1 MSKRKYISSE
11 DGSYVTGFTRKGE
24 AFLFSTS
31 DYKVVKKHT
40 WYVSK
45 RGYVVTSV
53 KRIATPIHKILLGDT
68 DGFVVDH
75 ISGNKLDNRRSNHR
89 VCTHQ
94 ENMFNQRLRS
104 NNTSG
109 YIGVSLMKNVGQYE
123 AYLHFNCKKIYL
135 GLHDDPVDAAIAR
148 DRAAK
153 KYFGEYA
160 SLNFKKE
167 AVSRR

>member
-1 MSKRKYISSE
+1 
-11 DGSYVTGFTRKGE
+11 
-24 AFLFSTS
+24 
-31 DYKVVKKHT
+31 
-40 WYVSK
+40 
-45 RGYVVTSV
+45 
-53 KRIATPIHKILLGDT
+53 
-68 DGFVVDH
+68 
-75 ISGNKLDNRRSNHR
+75 
-89 VCTHQ
+89 
-94 ENMFNQRLRS
+94 MFNQRLRS

-123 AYLHFNCKKIYL
+123 AYLHFNGKKIYL